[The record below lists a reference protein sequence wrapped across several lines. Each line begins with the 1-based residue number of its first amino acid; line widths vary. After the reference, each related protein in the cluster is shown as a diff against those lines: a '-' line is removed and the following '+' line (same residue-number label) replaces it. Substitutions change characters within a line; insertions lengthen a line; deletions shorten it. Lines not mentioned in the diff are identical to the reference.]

1 MEVWCECEPGDYD
14 CVCICVFVFSFVCL
28 FRLSTGSM
36 CLCVCVC
43 LCMLLRLSSEKKF
56 TGCLYVRVILCLFD
70 ILYKISEKGKVNE
83 LLQQVVK

>member
-1 MEVWCECEPGDYD
+1 
-14 CVCICVFVFSFVCL
+14 
-28 FRLSTGSM
+28 M

-56 TGCLYVRVILCLFD
+56 TGYVRVILCVMFGASLSVCLFD

>member
-1 MEVWCECEPGDYD
+1 M
-14 CVCICVFVFSFVCL
+14 FVFSFVCL

-56 TGCLYVRVILCLFD
+56 TGCLYVRVILCVMCGVSLSVCLFD
-70 ILYKISEKGKVNE
+70 ILYKINEKGKVNE